1 MLESL
6 AQGFQAKS
14 VGIAIPGIARD
25 DVLETVIAT
34 PPLPEQSRIVA
45 KLDELLALTRTLRAR
60 LADARAVQAR
70 LASALVDEVA
80 A

>member
-1 MLESL
+1 MTQLKRCVFPL
-6 AQGFQAKS
+6 
-14 VGIAIPGIARD
+14 
-25 DVLETVIAT
+25 

-45 KLDELLALTRTLRAR
+45 KLDELLALTRTLRTR
-60 LADARAVQAR
+60 LTDARALQAR